1 MANPGSNK
9 NQGNKVTNP
18 ILLDKD
24 GIQREISLPFSIW
37 VTREDM
43 DHMARRIYESLELW
57 NKYNI
62 DGGWL
67 DVYEIERGRM
77 NARPV
82 NWARAAKLPRI
93 DEEDHGPVEVEAKD
107 QVEVDDEELEELEDH
122 DDFKVVKISE

>member
-1 MANPGSNK
+1 M
-9 NQGNKVTNP
+9 TNP

-37 VTREDM
+37 ITREDM
-43 DHMARRIYESLELW
+43 DHMARRIYESLEMW
-57 NKYNI
+57 NKYNV

-82 NWARAAKLPRI
+82 NWARAAKLPRL
-93 DEEDHGPVEVEAKD
+93 DEDDMVDTKAKDPAPVE
-107 QVEVDDEELEELEDH
+107 DEELEDLEPEE
-122 DDFKVVKISE
+122 DFKVVQISE